1 MTHCIVMRSQTLMSR
16 VYLAGPY
23 SERLTLARYAFE
35 LLQDGHAVTSR
46 WLMGTHPYGTLPSEA
61 QNDLDDVQACD
72 TLVLFSQGTSPGGR
86 YVEFGYALARGK
98 TCYVV
103 GPQDNLFHYLA
114 ANVFA
119 KWDDCRQHLFIMRWE
134 D

>member
-1 MTHCIVMRSQTLMSR
+1 MKI
-16 VYLAGPY
+16 YLAAPY
-23 SERLTLARYAFE
+23 SERLTMARYTFE
-35 LLQDGHAVTSR
+35 LLQDGHALTSR
-46 WLMGTHPYGTLPSEA
+46 WVNGTHPYGTLPSEA

-72 TLVLFSQGTSPGGR
+72 ALVLFSAGTSPGGR

-114 ANVFA
+114 ACVFVTWNECRKCLYLA
-119 KWDDCRQHLFIMRWE
+119 KWGD
-134 D
+134 

>member
-1 MTHCIVMRSQTLMSR
+1 MSK

-72 TLVLFSQGTSPGGR
+72 TFVLFSAGVSPGGR

-114 ANVFA
+114 ANVFTT
-119 KWDDCRQHLFIMRWE
+119 WDDCRQNLFVMRWE

>member
-1 MTHCIVMRSQTLMSR
+1 MPSKLVSK

-23 SERLTLARYAFE
+23 SERLTLARYKLE
-35 LLQDGHAVTSR
+35 LLLDGHAVTSR
-46 WLMGTHPYGTLPSEA
+46 WIDGTHPYGTLPSEA

-72 TLVLFSQGTSPGGR
+72 TFVLFSEGTSPGGR

-119 KWDDCRQHLFIMRWE
+119 RWDECRTYLFLAKYG